1 MGFPATLI
9 LGGNGRI
16 AQLFRRD
23 WAHLLPPD
31 SDLRWQMRRSLH
43 RPSAAP
49 AEARASQT
57 HGDVHIFAPLE
68 DPAALLQAARGCDV
82 ILCLAGSIAGRSKD
96 LQDNWRLAEAALQA
110 SAAAGPRVATGRCAQ
125 VFLASSAAVYG
136 NQPGP
141 LSEDSPLAPASPY
154 GAAKGEMEQRAAALA
169 ARLDVPLCMLRI
181 GNIAGLD
188 AILGGWR
195 AGFALDQFADGR
207 SPQRSYIGMRC
218 LSRVMAQ
225 LLQRAITP
233 SATVSALSPGLP
245 PLLNLAQPGP
255 VAMGDL
261 LRAADLPFASRPAP
275 QGAIAEVSLDVSRLQ
290 RLIPA
295 ELLPQATAAQM
306 VREWRALGSQ
316 SHPALVQQP
325 AATQETD
332 PT

>member
-23 WAHLLPPD
+23 WAHLLTSG
-31 SDLRWQMRRSLH
+31 SDLRWQMRR
-43 RPSAAP
+43 PSGGP

-57 HGDVHIFAPLE
+57 HPDVRIFSPIE
-68 DPAALLQAARGCDV
+68 DPAALLQAAQGCDV
-82 ILCLAGSIAGRSKD
+82 ILCLAGSIAGRGAD

-110 SAAAGPRVATGRCAQ
+110 AAASGPRPATGRCAQ

-141 LSEDSPLAPASPY
+141 LSEGGPLAPATPY
-154 GAAKGEMEQRAAALA
+154 GAAKAEMEQRAAALA
-169 ARLDVPLCMLRI
+169 RQLDVPVCMLRI

-195 AGFALDQFADGR
+195 VGFTLDQFADGR

-225 LLQRAITP
+225 LLQ
-233 SATVSALSPGLP
+233 SALLP
-245 PLLNLAQPGP
+245 PTALPVLPAVLNLAQPQP
-255 VAMGDL
+255 VEMGDL
-261 LRAADLPFASRPAP
+261 LWAADLPFATGPAP
-275 QGAIAEVSLDVSRLQ
+275 QAAIAEVSLDVSRLQ
-290 RLIPA
+290 SLVPA
-295 ELLPQATAAQM
+295 ELLPQANAAQM
-306 VREWRALGSQ
+306 VREWRALGPE
-316 SHPALVQQP
+316 SHPAPVP
-325 AATQETD
+325 APEPASTQETD
-332 PT
+332 PR

>member
-1 MGFPATLI
+1 MTFPATLI

-31 SDLRWQMRRSLH
+31 SDLRWQMRR
-43 RPSAAP
+43 PSGEGAQ
-49 AEARASQT
+49 EGTRQT
-57 HGDVHIFAPLE
+57 HPDVRIFSPIE
-68 DPAALLQAARGCDV
+68 DPAALVQAAQGCDV
-82 ILCLAGSIAGRSKD
+82 ILCLAGSIAGRGAD

-110 SAAAGPRVATGRCAQ
+110 AAAAGPRAATGRCAQ

-154 GAAKGEMEQRAAALA
+154 GAAKAEMEQRAAALA
-169 ARLDVPLCMLRI
+169 ARLDVPVCMLRI

-218 LSRVMAQ
+218 LSRVVAQ
-225 LLQRAITP
+225 LLQRAILSP
-233 SATVSALSPGLP
+233 AALSPSLP
-245 PLLNLAQPGP
+245 AVLNLAQPGP

-275 QGAIAEVSLDVSRLQ
+275 QTAIAEVSLDVSRLQ

-295 ELLPQATAAQM
+295 ELLPQANAAQM
-306 VREWRALGSQ
+306 IREWRAL
-316 SHPALVQQP
+316 AP
-325 AATQETD
+325 AAKSAPKPVPTPVPEQETD
-332 PT
+332 PR